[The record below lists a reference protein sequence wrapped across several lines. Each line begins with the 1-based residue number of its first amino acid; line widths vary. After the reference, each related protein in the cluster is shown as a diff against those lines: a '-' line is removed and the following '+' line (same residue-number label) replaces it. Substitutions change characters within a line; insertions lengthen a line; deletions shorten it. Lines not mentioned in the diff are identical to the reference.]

1 MTIDEIKGKTEED
14 INLEILKILNEEKEI
29 DLLEMSRE
37 CEKEDRKSF
46 LNFIF
51 RELVNMEDND
61 IERNVEDF
69 YRDRKLRIIYMD
81 KLYIQSNILIL
92 FNSKDSG
99 LFFSNEFWAYNN
111 KGTNKRLIG
120 IVTVQK
126 IVGKLSEIILKEKN
140 ERKEI
145 DSFLKSGRTVSEE
158 KKINK
163 FLMDE
168 VNKNIWL

>member
-37 CEKEDRKSF
+37 CEKENRKSF

-111 KGTNKRLIG
+111 KGTNKKLIG

>member
-14 INLEILKILNEEKEI
+14 IKLEILKILNEEKEI

>member
-111 KGTNKRLIG
+111 KGTNKKLIG

>member
-37 CEKEDRKSF
+37 CEMEDRKSF

-145 DSFLKSGRTVSEE
+145 DSFLKSGKTVSEE

>member
-1 MTIDEIKGKTEED
+1 
-14 INLEILKILNEEKEI
+14 
-29 DLLEMSRE
+29 
-37 CEKEDRKSF
+37 
-46 LNFIF
+46 
-51 RELVNMEDND
+51 MEDND

-126 IVGKLSEIILKEKN
+126 IIEKACLK
-140 ERKEI
+140 
-145 DSFLKSGRTVSEE
+145 
-158 KKINK
+158 
-163 FLMDE
+163 
-168 VNKNIWL
+168 

>member
-92 FNSKDSG
+92 FNSKASG

-145 DSFLKSGRTVSEE
+145 DSFLKSGKTVSEE

-168 VNKNIWL
+168 VNNNIWL

>member
-14 INLEILKILNEEKEI
+14 INLEILKILNEEKET

-145 DSFLKSGRTVSEE
+145 DSFLKSGKTVSEE

-168 VNKNIWL
+168 VNNNIWL

>member
-145 DSFLKSGRTVSEE
+145 DSFLKSGKTVSEE

>member
-37 CEKEDRKSF
+37 CEKENRKSF

>member
-14 INLEILKILNEEKEI
+14 INLEILKILIEEKEI

-37 CEKEDRKSF
+37 CEMEDRKSF

-145 DSFLKSGRTVSEE
+145 DSFLKSGKTVSEE

>member
-145 DSFLKSGRTVSEE
+145 DSFLKSGKTVSEE

-168 VNKNIWL
+168 VNNNIWL